1 MSSRILYKMD
11 INRNGVDM
19 LIDKKRLNIYFA
31 FVIISVIAVDLF
43 MFTVKE
49 YMVMELIAVPMME
62 YLYGVY
68 IKC

>member
-1 MSSRILYKMD
+1 MD

-43 MFTVKE
+43 TVNC
-49 YMVMELIAVPMME
+49 YIHLLIITHFKVFYCAFCIF
-62 YLYGVY
+62 YF
-68 IKC
+68 